1 MAKTKAPDLRARA
14 AAAGIQTSYVD
25 SSGAR
30 REVRDEALQAVLERL
45 GEGAASEDLCEPVV
59 VCWQGRRNRAPLA
72 AKAAA
77 ELEMED
83 GTRQNLSSAELDR
96 LPALPTGYH
105 KLHLR
110 AGGRKQSVLLI
121 SAPVKLH
128 SEPLREW
135 GAFLPLYAAHSDGSW
150 GAASFTDWKRFTRWV
165 AHQGGGVAG
174 TLPILSSFLD
184 HPKVQPSP
192 YSPAS
197 RLFWNEFFVDVT
209 AAPEFDNSPE
219 ARRRAARLGAK
230 LKRFRTG
237 EFIDYASE
245 WAARREILELLA
257 KDLHSRSG
265 SRRDSFEAY
274 LRERPEA
281 ARYAEFR
288 AAGEKYSASWWVWP
302 KRAQK
307 QLSRAD
313 YDEEKRHFYLY
324 AQWLAQEQIDDTL
337 RASREAGVK
346 FYLDLPLGVD
356 SDGFDVW
363 RYPEFFARGAS
374 AGAPPDSFFTQ
385 GQDWGFAPLHPR
397 RTRELHYRYVI
408 DYLRFQMRHTGLL
421 RIDHVM
427 GLHRL
432 WWVPHGCPASEGAY
446 VSYPAAEMYAILS
459 VESHRHKAILVGENL
474 GTVPPEVNES
484 MNRHGVRRMYV
495 LQYEQPAHG
504 PVRKPEPN
512 EVASLNTHDMPA
524 FAAYWSGEDIADRH
538 DLGLIPKADL
548 PRERRQRAELRKS
561 LAAFLR
567 KQRLL
572 KSGRPKAREVLQAAL
587 KFLARS
593 DAEIV
598 LVTLEDLWL
607 ETRPQN
613 VPGTSE
619 ERPNWKRKS
628 ALKLEQLDTDAALT
642 KFLRDLSRLR
652 GRAARKS

>member
-1 MAKTKAPDLRARA
+1 MGKRSDLRARA
-14 AAAGIQTSYVD
+14 KGAGIQTSYVD
-25 SSGAR
+25 SGGTK
-30 REVRDEALQAVLERL
+30 REVRDEALEAVLERL
-45 GEGAASEDLCEPVV
+45 GECGARENLCEPVV
-59 VCWQGRRNRAPLA
+59 VCWQGRRNRVPVA
-72 AKAAA
+72 AQVSCVL
-77 ELEMED
+77 ELED
-83 GTRQNLSSAELDR
+83 GTRKKLGAPDLQR
-96 LPALPTGYH
+96 LPPLPSGYH

-110 AGGRKQSVLLI
+110 ARGREQTVLLI

-128 SEPLREW
+128 SEPLRAL
-135 GAFLPLYAAHSDGSW
+135 GAFLPLYAAHSKESW
-150 GAASFTDWKRFTRWV
+150 GAASFTDWKRFSRWIGQ
-165 AHQGGGVAG
+165 QGGGVVG

-184 HPKVQPSP
+184 FPKVQPSP

-197 RLFWNEFFVDVT
+197 RLFWNEFFIDATV
-209 AAPEFDNSPE
+209 APEFANSAQ
-219 ARRRAARLGAK
+219 ARKRAARLGGK
-230 LKRFRTG
+230 LKRFRAA
-237 EFIDYASE
+237 EFIDYANE

-257 KDLHSRSG
+257 EDLRNRSG
-265 SRRDSFEAY
+265 ARREAFEAY
-274 LRERPEA
+274 RRQRPEA
-281 ARYAEFR
+281 ERYAEFR
-288 AAGEKYSASWWVWP
+288 AAGEKYKGSWWVWP
-302 KRAQK
+302 KAAQK

-313 YDEEKRHFYLY
+313 YDEQKKHFYLY

-337 RASREAGVK
+337 RACRQAGVK

-363 RYPEFFARGAS
+363 RYPEFFAEGVS

-397 RTRELHYRYVI
+397 RTRDLHYRYVI

-432 WWVPHGCPASEGAY
+432 WWVPHGRPASEGAY
-446 VSYPAAEMYAILS
+446 VSYAADELYAILS

-474 GTVPPEVNES
+474 GTVPPEVNKS
-484 MNRHGVRRMYV
+484 MDRHGVRRMYV
-495 LQYEQPAHG
+495 LQYEQPADG
-504 PVRKPEPN
+504 PLRQPESN

-524 FAAYWSGEDIADRH
+524 FAAYWTGEDIGDRH
-538 DLGLIPKADL
+538 DLGLVPKADL
-548 PRERRQRAELRKS
+548 PRERQQRAELRKS

-572 KSGRPKAREVLQAAL
+572 KGERPKAREVLHAAL

-593 DAEIV
+593 NAEIV

-607 ETRPQN
+607 EARPQN

-619 ERPNWKRKS
+619 QRPNWKRK
-628 ALKLEQLDTDAALT
+628 AVRTLEQLEADAALAN
-642 KFLRDLSRLR
+642 FLRELSRLR
-652 GRAARKS
+652 GQVRRKS